1 MKLGSVKPSKGKIPR
16 NKNLIRKI
24 AAALVSVAVFLAAY
38 MIINNANT
46 AARDTVSVLRVKVA
60 GGIPEKGVFT
70 KENIE
75 TSNVIRREHTADMI
89 DVEDIDEV
97 IGKFA
102 ARPLRDGA
110 IIYEDE
116 VIEEIPKKNE
126 WLYQMPDDM
135 ELLTIPYNHIEAG
148 GDILTPGDRI
158 MVRVI
163 YVEEASTDIEDYDDE
178 FYSPFSRKDRITRI
192 EILFDSIEV
201 KDMLNSRSNSI
212 YEVYREVM
220 RLSESQRQI
229 VLKSSE
235 FIKSIVPRALILSAS
250 PDQIEN
256 YIQYLN
262 ASGKKSLLVTIL
274 PRHEN
279 MIILDQLPTLQ
290 KEIETWLER
299 R

>member
-1 MKLGSVKPSKGKIPR
+1 MKLGSVKAGKGKIPR

-24 AAALVSVAVFLAAY
+24 AAAMISVAVFLAAY

-46 AARDTVSVLRVKVA
+46 AARDTVSVLRVKMA

-70 KENIE
+70 RENIVV
-75 TSNVIRREHTADMI
+75 SDVVRREHTDDMV
-89 DVEDIDEV
+89 DAGDIDG
-97 IGKFA
+97 IINNFA

-110 IIYEDE
+110 IIHQDE
-116 VIEEIPKKNE
+116 VVEEIPKKNE
-126 WLYQMPDDM
+126 WLYQMPDDK
-135 ELLTIPYNHIEAG
+135 ELLTIPYNHMEAG

-163 YVEEASTDIEDYDDE
+163 YVDEAQAGNGYYEDE
-178 FYSPFSRKDRITRI
+178 QYSPFAGKDKVTRI

-212 YEVYREVM
+212 YEVYREVL
-220 RLSESQRQI
+220 RLPENQRQI

-235 FIKSIVPRALILSAS
+235 FIKSIVPRALILSATTG
-250 PDQIEN
+250 QVEN

-274 PRHEN
+274 ARDEY
-279 MIILDQLPTLQ
+279 MIILDQLPTLE
-290 KEIETWLER
+290 KEIESWLER
-299 R
+299 Q